1 MAVEGPKHMKPF
13 VFSILL
19 LIALPFAPGANAQT
33 TIFIVRHAEKAD
45 SKSKDPDLSEA
56 GNARAQAL
64 ARMLKDAGI
73 TRIFTTEFKRT
84 QQTAAPLA
92 KILGLEVKSI
102 AANDSARLVTALHGE
117 TGNALVVGHGNTIP
131 DLIKALGITTPIAIG
146 ENEYDDLFVVQL
158 GQTPGLIRLHYQP

>member
-1 MAVEGPKHMKPF
+1 MKSF

-19 LIALPFAPGANAQT
+19 LIALLFAPGAKAQT
-33 TIFIVRHAEKAD
+33 TVFIVRHAEKAD

-73 TRIFTTEFKRT
+73 TRIFATEFKRT

-92 KILGLEVKSI
+92 KMLGLEVKSL
-102 AANDSARLVTALHGE
+102 AANDAAKLVTALHDE
-117 TGNALVVGHGNTIP
+117 NGNALVVGHTNTIP
-131 DLIKALGITTPIAIG
+131 DLIKALGTTTPIAIG

-158 GQTPGLIRLHYQP
+158 GEKPGLIRLHYQP

>member
-1 MAVEGPKHMKPF
+1 MKSLR
-13 VFSILL
+13 FSILVL
-19 LIALPFAPGANAQT
+19 LALISAAHAQST
-33 TIFIVRHAEKAD
+33 VFIVRHAEKAD

-64 ARMLKDAGI
+64 AHMLKDAGI
-73 TRIFTTEFKRT
+73 TRILVTEFKRT

-92 KILGLEVKSI
+92 KVLGLEVKSVV
-102 AANDSARLVTALHGE
+102 ANDSAKLVVALRDE
-117 TGNALVVGHGNTIP
+117 NGNALVVGHTNTIP

-158 GQTPGLIRLHYQP
+158 SEKAGLIRLHYQP